1 MVESAAINKPDYDI
15 AIVGGGLVGASLAV
29 ALAESSWRIVLIEA
43 AQPPIS
49 QPAWDERCIALNDAS
64 RRIFETLGIWR
75 ELEPDAMPIL
85 ATHISERGCFG
96 TARFSAADAGLEALG
111 YNVPLRA
118 IGAALWQRLRDSRVQ
133 VLCPARVTAVSVNTD
148 RVELQIVSAEPNV
161 ADQDSASAS
170 TTISARLLAAA
181 DGAQSAVR
189 ALLGIGAQTRDYAQH
204 AVVSAVR
211 LSRPHAG
218 VAYERFTTSGP
229 LALIPKTNLG
239 ARDNCNAAS
248 LVWTLPSEQLSAAL
262 DASDY
267 DYLQQAQTVFGGR
280 LGRFTELGRRFA
292 YPLARVIA
300 EVSKV
305 PRVALLGNA
314 AQSLHPVAAQGFNLG
329 LRDVAGLAGLIAE
342 INDADD
348 PGAAD
353 LLAGFSALRAGDR
366 SRVSGFTDLMVR
378 TFSNRLPG
386 LAQTRH
392 WGLVAVD
399 LLPGLR
405 ESVLRQHL
413 GHFGLP
419 AGAAR

>member
-1 MVESAAINKPDYDI
+1 MNQTDYDI
-15 AIVGGGLVGASLAV
+15 AIAGGGLVGASLAV
-29 ALAESSWRIVLIEA
+29 ALADSSLRIVLIEA
-43 AQPPIS
+43 AQPRS
-49 QPAWDERCIALNDAS
+49 SAPAWDERCIALNDAS
-64 RRIFETLGIWR
+64 RRIFESLGIWDSLKA
-75 ELEPDAMPIL
+75 EAMPIL
-85 ATHISERGCFG
+85 ATHISERGRFG

-118 IGAALWQRLRDSRVQ
+118 IGAALWQRLRDSRVE
-133 VLCPARVTAVSVNTD
+133 LRCPARVAAVTAHAD
-148 RVELQIVSAEPNV
+148 RVELQIASAGLNT
-161 ADQDSASAS
+161 ADQNSASAS
-170 TTISARLLAAA
+170 TIISARLLAAA
-181 DGAQSAVR
+181 DGVQSAVR
-189 ALLGIGAQTRDYAQH
+189 KLLGISAQTRDYAQH

-229 LALIPKTNLG
+229 LALIPKINFG
-239 ARDNCNAAS
+239 ASDIGDAAS
-248 LVWTLPSEQLSAAL
+248 LVWTLPNEQVPAAL
-262 DASDY
+262 DANDY
-267 DYLQQAQTVFGGR
+267 DYLQQAQAVFGGR
-280 LGRFTELGRRFA
+280 LGRFIELGRRSA

-300 EVSKV
+300 EASKL

-329 LRDVAGLAGLIAE
+329 LRDVAGLAGLIAD
-342 INDADD
+342 INDVGD
-348 PGAAD
+348 PGAAG
-353 LLAGFSALRAGDR
+353 LLAAFSALRADDR

-378 TFSNRLPG
+378 TFSNRVPG
-386 LAQTRH
+386 LAQARH

-419 AGAAR
+419 ASAAR